1 MVERWLNQRLVESI
15 QQGRL
20 LDFLPRLVVVACD
33 WLVRRYETEFDKYG
47 DSYAISLKADEYLN
61 HLKYMKVEDLR
72 NKKEDI
78 EEYNGLLGLKEKEF
92 K

>member
-1 MVERWLNQRLVESI
+1 MESI
-15 QQGRL
+15 QQGKL

-47 DSYAISLKADEYLN
+47 DSYAITLKSDEYLN
-61 HLKYMKVEDLR
+61 HLKYMKMEDIR
-72 NKKEDI
+72 NKKEDL
-78 EEYNGLLGLKEKEF
+78 EEYCEQLGLKEKEF